1 MRVEHFKRVARFREA
16 RGSSDTI
23 ELEGRRVKRTRGSE
37 VDDLRVRPWKGA
49 IALLG
54 RCDDSRDWLL
64 GAHEF
69 VPVLETNS

>member
-23 ELEGRRVKRTRGSE
+23 EPECRRVKRTRGSE
-37 VDDLRVRPWKGA
+37 VDDLRVQPWEGA

-54 RCDDSRDWLL
+54 HSDDRSFGLR
-64 GAHEF
+64 
-69 VPVLETNS
+69 